1 MKKHSFKGRL
11 LYKFLKRNRAL
22 DNYIKEV
29 CHQKPGYTAVVQY
42 KQNHDILDF
51 FDKFNDINRS
61 LYWRDTPQGHDYWSE
76 MHDRFRYYL
85 GNERYVRA
93 RML

>member
-1 MKKHSFKGRL
+1 MKKHSFRGRL

-22 DNYIKEV
+22 EDYIEEV

-51 FDKFNDINRS
+51 FDVFDDIDRA
-61 LYWRDTPQGHDYWSE
+61 LYWRDTSQGHDYWSD
-76 MHDRFRYYL
+76 MNHNFKDYL
-85 GNERYVRA
+85 TNEHEQHV
-93 RML
+93 M